1 MCTCSQSVDYDYH
14 RTTRT
19 LPIIEKSYDRHSHP
33 HYSTA
38 ARTTRYHA
46 SPDAYRG
53 AAAYTSTSTR
63 IPLSSRRRST
73 TPPPVLIQSTPM
85 GRSELSPRLS
95 PGGRYSRSSLDSP
108 TSSIRSGEMGFNQP
122 MVLQADGLG
131 PVIHQGGPPS
141 HYQAAHK
148 TGYAPHVHAGGV
160 RAAGQRRYT
169 VNPGGERVRSS
180 YIGYRSDQGS
190 SDDGYASGGR
200 LYTNEVRR
208 SYGGRREGEGVY
220 SSTPVRRYS

>member
-1 MCTCSQSVDYDYH
+1 MCTCSQPLDYDYH

-38 ARTTRYHA
+38 PRTTRYHA
-46 SPDAYRG
+46 SPDTYRG
-53 AAAYTSTSTR
+53 ATAYTSTSTR

-95 PGGRYSRSSLDSP
+95 PGGRYSRSSRSSLDSP

-131 PVIHQGGPPS
+131 PVIHQGVPSS
-141 HYQAAHK
+141 HYQAAHN

-160 RAAGQRRYT
+160 RAAAGQRRYT
-169 VNPGGERVRSS
+169 VNPGGDRSS

-190 SDDGYASGGR
+190 VGSDDGYISGGR

-208 SYGGRREGEGVY
+208 SYGGRRE
-220 SSTPVRRYS
+220 STPVRRYS